1 MVCVPDITSKLATVA
16 ITSSFWANVDIL
28 NTEANEQNR
37 GQNEGNGA
45 VGGMRGFC
53 ISLLIHTENRNLGLN
68 STD

>member
-1 MVCVPDITSKLATVA
+1 M
-16 ITSSFWANVDIL
+16 DIL